1 MDYSNSSSCNCVVCY
16 FREYIRNNFKKADA
30 SEIEESIESSI
41 SSNDEVILP
50 GLGVLFEIVWQNCS
64 EDVKNNI
71 LQTLVNNI

>member
-1 MDYSNSSSCNCVVCY
+1 MNVNI
-16 FREYIRNNFKKADA
+16 REYIRNNFKKAEA
-30 SEIEESIESSI
+30 SEIEKSIESSI

>member
-1 MDYSNSSSCNCVVCY
+1 MNVNI
-16 FREYIRNNFKKADA
+16 REYIRNNFKKSDA

>member
-1 MDYSNSSSCNCVVCY
+1 MNVNI
-16 FREYIRNNFKKADA
+16 REYIRNNFKKADS

>member
-1 MDYSNSSSCNCVVCY
+1 MNVNI
-16 FREYIRNNFKKADA
+16 REYIRNNFKKADA
-30 SEIEESIESSI
+30 SEIKESIESSI

>member
-1 MDYSNSSSCNCVVCY
+1 MNINI
-16 FREYIRNNFKKADA
+16 REYIRNNFKKA

>member
-1 MDYSNSSSCNCVVCY
+1 MNVNII
-16 FREYIRNNFKKADA
+16 EYIRNKFKKADA

>member
-1 MDYSNSSSCNCVVCY
+1 MISRGIKVKLLA
-16 FREYIRNNFKKADA
+16 KKMSAL
-30 SEIEESIESSI
+30 SILALALSACSHFNQRSI
-41 SSNDEVILP
+41 SSDDEVILP

>member
-1 MDYSNSSSCNCVVCY
+1 MNVNI
-16 FREYIRNNFKKADA
+16 REYIRNNFKKQDA

>member
-1 MDYSNSSSCNCVVCY
+1 MNINI
-16 FREYIRNNFKKADA
+16 REYIRNNFKKADS

-50 GLGVLFEIVWQNCS
+50 GLGVLFEIIWKNCS

>member
-1 MDYSNSSSCNCVVCY
+1 MNINI
-16 FREYIRNNFKKADA
+16 REYIRNNFKKADS

>member
-1 MDYSNSSSCNCVVCY
+1 MNVNI
-16 FREYIRNNFKKADA
+16 REYIRNNIKKADA

>member
-1 MDYSNSSSCNCVVCY
+1 MNVNI
-16 FREYIRNNFKKADA
+16 REYIRNNFKKSDA

-50 GLGVLFEIVWQNCS
+50 GLGVLFEIVWKNCS

>member
-1 MDYSNSSSCNCVVCY
+1 MNINI
-16 FREYIRNNFKKADA
+16 REYIRNNFKKAD
-30 SEIEESIESSI
+30 SNEIEESIESSI

-50 GLGVLFEIVWQNCS
+50 GLGVLFEIVWKNCS

>member
-1 MDYSNSSSCNCVVCY
+1 MNVNI
-16 FREYIRNNFKKADA
+16 REYIRNNFKKADA
-30 SEIEESIESSI
+30 SEIEESIKSSI

>member
-1 MDYSNSSSCNCVVCY
+1 MNVNI
-16 FREYIRNNFKKADA
+16 REYIRNNFKKADS
-30 SEIEESIESSI
+30 SEIEESSESSI
-41 SSNDEVILP
+41 SSNEEVILP